1 MSLEKAKKYL
11 EGKGCLDH
19 VIEPEVAAGNDHS
32 AVKLTLPELEE
43 VCNAQGWVDVCKT
56 PEGRNDTTRCI
67 VGADA
72 CIDPYS
78 VTGMNH

>member
-19 VIEPEVAAGNDHS
+19 VIEPEIAAGNDHS
-32 AVKLTLPELEE
+32 AVKLTLPEL
-43 VCNAQGWVDVCKT
+43 
-56 PEGRNDTTRCI
+56 

>member
-32 AVKLTLPELEE
+32 AVKLTLPE

-56 PEGRNDTTRCI
+56 LEG
-67 VGADA
+67 
-72 CIDPYS
+72 
-78 VTGMNH
+78 

>member
-1 MSLEKAKKYL
+1 MQNGGTYYVAGKAKKYL

-43 VCNAQGWVDVCKT
+43 VCNDQGWVDV
-56 PEGRNDTTRCI
+56 
-67 VGADA
+67 
-72 CIDPYS
+72 
-78 VTGMNH
+78 

>member
-11 EGKGCLDH
+11 ESKGCLDH
-19 VIEPEVAAGNDHS
+19 VIEPEVADGNDHS

-56 PEGRNDTTRCI
+56 PEG
-67 VGADA
+67 
-72 CIDPYS
+72 
-78 VTGMNH
+78 

>member
-19 VIEPEVAAGNDHS
+19 VIEPEIAAGNDHS

-43 VCNAQGWVDVCKT
+43 EGWVDVSKT
-56 PEGRNDTTRCI
+56 PEG
-67 VGADA
+67 
-72 CIDPYS
+72 
-78 VTGMNH
+78 